1 MPEDTN
7 TLMEGMERQWKEW
20 HDQSAIERLVTP
32 PPGYP
37 TTYDLRT
44 YPDPAKTLMPA
55 PVRLPAKAFT
65 PMYDTSS
72 PAVVPCVT
80 LPLNHARVILYIT
93 QHLTGGNATII
104 ATAVGDNDTVLT
116 GCLFCPASEVLGR
129 ELLEVEK
136 VRNLAMQTAG
146 LWQKQY
152 GDVKRHT

>member
-1 MPEDTN
+1 MSDGTS
-7 TLMEGMERQWKEW
+7 TLMDGVEGQWKEW
-20 HDQSAIERLVTP
+20 HDLSAIERLVTP
-32 PPGYP
+32 PPGYS

-44 YPDPAKTLMPA
+44 YPDPAKTLMPT
-55 PVRLPAKAFT
+55 PVRLPAGAFT

-104 ATAVGDNDTVLT
+104 ATAVGDNDTVLA
-116 GCLFCPASEVLGR
+116 GCLFCPASEVIGR

-136 VRNLAMQTAG
+136 IRALAMRTAE
-146 LWQKQY
+146 LWQQQY
-152 GDVKRHT
+152 GEYKK